1 MKILLLL
8 FIIFFSI
15 AGVHA
20 ETAQYYNETSGQMEV
35 PIYMIGGVTTE
46 NYVSYCSLENGNLS
60 VFADIA
66 GNGDKVKRYNAV
78 TGSFV
83 SATYFNGVWYGFPD
97 DVEPIE
103 AGVGYMYERAPANGN
118 TTWKYDTEFYCA
130 ENGGTVV
137 ETVYVSPDYEDVALL
152 FYIFIIPI
160 LYLFIAFKKKESTI
174 SLSMIFLIFAFFIV
188 LHQVITIPINIIYLI
203 IFSFLFIISI
213 TGITLKQGKQG
224 AD

>member
-83 SATYFNGVWYGFPD
+83 SATYFNGVWSRLKQGLD
-97 DVEPIE
+97 ICMNGHLRTEILH
-103 AGVGYMYERAPANGN
+103 GN
-118 TTWKYDTEFYCA
+118 TTRNF
-130 ENGGTVV
+130 TVPRMEV
-137 ETVYVSPDYEDVALL
+137 RSLRR
-152 FYIFIIPI
+152 
-160 LYLFIAFKKKESTI
+160 STFLQI
-174 SLSMIFLIFAFFIV
+174 MKTLHYYSIFL
-188 LHQVITIPINIIYLI
+188 
-203 IFSFLFIISI
+203 
-213 TGITLKQGKQG
+213 
-224 AD
+224 